1 MMKNTIGFFLLAG
14 LLGLSFA
21 KPMPQEAKE
30 MKDETTAMPM
40 PVSIT
45 QHMLFRVIEKEE
57 SFLLTKNPLLLLNN
71 FDKRSQ
77 RFAPFSVYL
86 FTITIESPSTF

>member
-21 KPMPQEAKE
+21 KPMPQESKE
-30 MKDETTAMPM
+30 KKDETTAMPM

-45 QHMLFRVIEKEE
+45 
-57 SFLLTKNPLLLLNN
+57 
-71 FDKRSQ
+71 
-77 RFAPFSVYL
+77 
-86 FTITIESPSTF
+86 

>member
-45 QHMLFRVIEKEE
+45 
-57 SFLLTKNPLLLLNN
+57 
-71 FDKRSQ
+71 
-77 RFAPFSVYL
+77 
-86 FTITIESPSTF
+86 

>member
-1 MMKNTIGFFLLAG
+1 MVIKTFNYVYSFTISQTLKEKQKMMKNTIGFFLLAG

-45 QHMLFRVIEKEE
+45 
-57 SFLLTKNPLLLLNN
+57 
-71 FDKRSQ
+71 
-77 RFAPFSVYL
+77 
-86 FTITIESPSTF
+86 

>member
-40 PVSIT
+40 PVSTYYIT
-45 QHMLFRVIEKEE
+45 YVCYSEL
-57 SFLLTKNPLLLLNN
+57 
-71 FDKRSQ
+71 
-77 RFAPFSVYL
+77 
-86 FTITIESPSTF
+86 